1 MLRLLAALALATSPL
16 WLAEPADACSCVP
29 RSFAAHAK
37 AETRVVLAKAGKP
50 IKNGDALKQTFTVL
64 AAFKGSTQ
72 PFTLDRRATPPCA
85 ANYKENEIAILFSS
99 DDQLDPC
106 HGNLPLVSVA
116 PDLPA
121 ILKATN
127 TKTTDPTALAIE
139 SGLRELTMYLHQ
151 RPQVAVRYAPLAG
164 QSITIDQSKLTFA
177 KTAAPKDLAITAA
190 VATDRVTVL
199 QGTYGVEGV
208 RFVVV
213 LYLDG
218 KTWKVAHASVV
229 ET

>member
-1 MLRLLAALALATSPL
+1 MFRVLTALAFLTSSL
-16 WLAEPADACSCVP
+16 VLVDNAEACSCVP

-37 AETRVVLAKAGKP
+37 VEKRVMLAKAGKP
-50 IKNGDALKQTFTVL
+50 IKTGDALKQPFTVL
-64 AAFKGSTQ
+64 AGFKGGDQ

-85 ANYKENEIAILFSS
+85 ANYKEGEIAILFTS

-106 HGNLPLVSVA
+106 HGNLQLISVA

-121 ILKATN
+121 ILQATN
-127 TKTTDPTALAIE
+127 TKTTDPTIE
-139 SGLRELTMYLHQ
+139 GIEAGLRELTMYLHQ
-151 RPQVAVRYAPLAG
+151 RPQVAVRYEKLAG
-164 QSITIDQSKLTFA
+164 KSITIDKSKLTFA

-190 VATDRVTVL
+190 VATDRVTFV
-199 QGTYGVEGV
+199 QGTYGTEGV

-218 KTWKVAHASVV
+218 KAWKVAHASVI